1 MSEKQADSAKS
12 MVLAFRMNELQTL
25 MVYAGRSKTG
35 KKTDLQTRAVELCKI
50 NSPDINSKIRELSN
64 QMLKSLGAAPSGSP
78 YSSADTPSPG
88 RTSTYTNPYHDPI
101 PNDPPSSNHHLVYPT
116 YPDVTLKDLPFY
128 KIESILLKPCSLQPN
143 GNARFQEQNFT
154 FHLTPQQASDISN
167 SSYRDENGRVDY
179 RKQIQMRFSLLETSC
194 EQEDNFPSSITVKA
208 NGRLCPLPNPIPT
221 NKPGAEPKRPPKPIN
236 ITALCK
242 LSATTANYVN
252 VTWAVEVGRGYTVSV
267 YLVDRLSY
275 LDLLERLKNKGQR
288 QPDYTRAL
296 IKEKLN
302 DKDSE
307 IATTSCKVSLACP
320 LGKMRMKIP
329 CRASTCDHLQCFDAS
344 LYLQMN
350 EKKPKWRCPVCNKP
364 ALNDTLLIDGFFMEL
379 IVSPRLPDDEH
390 EILLY
395 NDGSWEPLPPKKDES
410 MMVTTP
416 SKPAPPPKKF
426 ETLSVDDD
434 EEEGS
439 DAPVPS
445 TSRLPAPGAAA
456 AAAKRPADD
465 TIDCITLDSDDEDTD
480 CQDESPINFFPAPK
494 RARNDT
500 VSPVTLSST
509 STTPP
514 GTPVTQLSTQPPGS
528 PDLICI
534 DDDDD

>member
-1 MSEKQADSAKS
+1 MSEKQLDTAKS

-35 KKTDLQTRAVELCKI
+35 KKTDLQNRAIELVRL

-64 QMLKSLGAAPSGSP
+64 QMYKSLGTAPSVNP
-78 YSSADTPSPG
+78 YSSSFSDSSTTTSPS

-101 PNDPPSSNHHLVYPT
+101 PNEPPSSNHHLVYPT

-128 KIESILLKPCSLQPN
+128 KIEDSLLKPCSLQPN

-154 FHLTPQQASDISN
+154 FHLTPQQATDISH
-167 SSYRDENGRVDY
+167 SSYRDENGRIDY

-236 ITALCK
+236 ITSLCK
-242 LSATTANYVN
+242 LSATAANYVN

-275 LDLLERLKNKGQR
+275 LDLLERLKNKQQR
-288 QPDYTRAL
+288 HPDYTRAL

-302 DKDSE
+302 DKDAE

-350 EKKPKWRCPVCNKP
+350 EKKPKWKCPVCNKA
-364 ALNDTLLIDGFFMEL
+364 ALNETLLIDGFFMEL

-410 MMVTTP
+410 MTVTTP
-416 SKPAPPPKKF
+416 AKPAPKPKKEF

-434 EEEGS
+434 DEDGLPS
-439 DAPVPS
+439 PVPS
-445 TSRLPAPGAAA
+445 TSRLPP
-456 AAAKRPADD
+456 AAKRSANNS
-465 TIDCITLDSDDEDTD
+465 IDCITLDSDDEDTD
-480 CQDESPINFFPAPK
+480 CQDEAPTSFLPAPK
-494 RARNDT
+494 RARNENE
-500 VSPVTLSST
+500 SPVTLSS
-509 STTPP
+509 SASTPP
-514 GTPVTQLSTQPPGS
+514 GTPLRQISSQPPGS

-534 DDDDD
+534 DDDD